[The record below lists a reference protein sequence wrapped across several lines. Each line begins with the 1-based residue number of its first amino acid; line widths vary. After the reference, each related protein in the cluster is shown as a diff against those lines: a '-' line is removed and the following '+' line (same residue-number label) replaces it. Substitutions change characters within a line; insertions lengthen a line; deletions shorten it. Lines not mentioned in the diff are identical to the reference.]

1 MIVSERYLTY
11 LDSLQQEENSFLAE
25 IERSARENNVPI
37 IRKDTQLYMKWL
49 METLQPESILEVGT
63 AVGFSALLMAH
74 YNPKPCEIT
83 TIENY
88 QPRIPVA
95 RKNFRRAGKE
105 DSICLLEGDAM
116 EILPTL
122 IQKYDFIFMD
132 AAKGQYPAFLPFLKR
147 CMHAGS
153 VLVTD
158 NILQEGDL
166 LESHYAVER
175 RNRTIH
181 KRMREYLQRLTKDED
196 FVCSIL
202 PVGDGLAVCTMKENT
217 ERKPL

>member
-11 LDSLQQEENSFLAE
+11 LASLQQEENSVLAE
-25 IERSARENNVPI
+25 IEQEALESFVPI
-37 IRKDTQLYMKWL
+37 IRKDTQSFMKLL
-49 METLQPESILEVGT
+49 MQTLQPEKILEVGA
-63 AVGFSALLMAH
+63 AVGFSALLMAC

-88 QPRIPVA
+88 EPRIPIA
-95 RKNFRRAGKE
+95 RENFRRGGKE
-105 DSICLLEGDAM
+105 DCIRLLEGDAA

-122 IQKYDFIFMD
+122 QDSYDFIFMD
-132 AAKGQYPAFLPFLKR
+132 AAKGQYPAFLPYLKER
-147 CMHAGS
+147 MHSGS

-166 LESHYAVER
+166 LESHYAIER
-175 RNRTIH
+175 RDRTIH
-181 KRMREYLQRLTKDED
+181 KRMREYLRLLTQDED

-202 PVGDGLAVCTMKENT
+202 PVGDGLAVCTMK
-217 ERKPL
+217 